1 MRKKGKGLY
10 SSIAIAAV
18 IVLVAMGGVLLFSQS
33 VRRIFKAEIT
43 NSLSEITNQSV
54 LTLQREINGSLQS
67 MRDLATLIGEA
78 EPIETSKLM
87 ETLRAVAQ
95 ENHFKRMGLV
105 DPDGTAYTTDGKTMN
120 LSDRVFFQNGMQGK
134 SAVSDTLTDKL
145 DGGRINVY
153 SSPVVRDGKV
163 EGVLFATYETDRFRQ
178 NLEVSNFDGQGY
190 TYVVKQNGDTVVLS
204 SNKNSFADMTNLFSA
219 MGEADPANRAATVA
233 LRERLVERGTGYVVF
248 INRESKYMYYTPLDI
263 NDWYLISVV
272 PTSVANE
279 KMNQVMIWSY
289 ALIGVILLFFLFLV
303 LHIIHMQAIS
313 KKELRRIAYV
323 DPLTGDSTL
332 GKFKMDAEE
341 ILRKKEGADKPYSI
355 VTLDIDKFKYI
366 NEMFGYQEGNRAI
379 LFLSFVLHESLRPGE
394 LCAHK
399 GADNFV
405 LLLHSGIQGD
415 LAERLQ
421 NISVRMRD
429 FPEQGGS
436 RYDLVLSMGAYEV
449 EGTEPDIDTMIDR
462 AEIPQ
467 KTVKGH
473 HAIHYAFFDEAI
485 RAQQLYER
493 NLENKMTKALENRH
507 FCVYYQP
514 KYRTRDRKP
523 AGAEAL
529 VRWLDPEWGCILPG
543 KFIPLFESNG
553 FITELDRYVFHE
565 VCRQVRCWLDEGLPV
580 MPISVNISRLH
591 LYNPHFMEDYKNIL
605 EQYRIPARLL
615 QLELT
620 ESTFFDNRMVM
631 KDIVSNLH
639 QAGFSI
645 LMDDFGTG
653 YSSLT
658 MLKDLS
664 VDVLKLDKGFMEDAA
679 SNEKGQRIIES
690 IIRMVQS
697 LGMTVTAEGVETDAQ
712 YRFLL
717 SVGCDEIQG
726 YYFARPMEAKD
737 FESLLK
743 ETAKAGPGPE
753 DMHHIDKGA
762 KPTCS
767 FS

>member
-341 ILRKKEGADKPYSI
+341 ILHKKEGADKPYSI

-379 LFLSFVLHESLRPGE
+379 LFLSSVLHESLRPGE